1 MKYIFLSFNLSN
13 MINICSMY
21 ELCITLHMNVKIV
34 KNKEYSHVLNEVWTK
49 LQSIKSMKTN
59 NMKIDIVNAQS
70 SLLNN
75 KCKGWSCA
83 IQCIYRMITY
93 MIGGEYTSINLWNHT
108 KLSNQFFFKIQYW
121 NVYRV
126 IQLQSPIMIMRSCN
140 ITLVM

>member
-1 MKYIFLSFNLSN
+1 
-13 MINICSMY
+13 MY
-21 ELCITLHMNVKIV
+21 ELCITLHMNMNVKIV

-59 NMKIDIVNAQS
+59 NMKIDIVNVQS

-83 IQCIYRMITY
+83 IQCIYRIITY

-108 KLSNQFFFKIQYW
+108 NC
-121 NVYRV
+121 
-126 IQLQSPIMIMRSCN
+126 PINSFSKFN
-140 ITLVM
+140 IEMFTE